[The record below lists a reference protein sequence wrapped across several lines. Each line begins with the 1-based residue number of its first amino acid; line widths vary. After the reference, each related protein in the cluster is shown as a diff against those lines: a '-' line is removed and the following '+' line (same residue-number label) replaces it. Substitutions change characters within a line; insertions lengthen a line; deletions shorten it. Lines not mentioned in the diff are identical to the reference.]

1 MGERVLLVA
10 PDGATLYTENAENRL
25 DRPVLRVA
33 THQLMLRLTKK
44 ADYGLMAL
52 KYLAEHGQTGA
63 QSAKDI
69 AEAYHIPPPL
79 LAKILQ
85 TLARSG
91 LLVSHAGT
99 NGGYSL
105 ARPAVEIS
113 AFEAIRAIDGPLF
126 ITSCITIHGTCDLA
140 GHCTI
145 KEPLRKVND
154 SIKELLSGIR
164 IADLVE
170 QPEEGAKS
178 TGAAV
183 AGGWSRSRCSFGSCL
198 AKHGTR

>member
-1 MGERVLLVA
+1 
-10 PDGATLYTENAENRL
+10 
-25 DRPVLRVA
+25 
-33 THQLMLRLTKK
+33 MLRLTKK

-52 KYLAEHGQTGA
+52 KYLAEHTCGGA

-85 TLARSG
+85 TLARAG
-91 LLVSHAGT
+91 LLQSHAGT
-99 NGGYSL
+99 NGGYAL
-105 ARPAVEIS
+105 ARRPEEIS

-126 ITSCITIHGTCDLA
+126 ITSCITIHGACDLA

-154 SIKELLSGIR
+154 SIKDLLSGIR
-164 IADLVE
+164 ISDLIE
-170 QPEEGAKS
+170 QTDDGRESSAP
-178 TGAAV
+178 V
-183 AGGWSRSRCSFGSCL
+183 GGGL
-198 AKHGTR
+198 VTIAL

>member
-1 MGERVLLVA
+1 
-10 PDGATLYTENAENRL
+10 
-25 DRPVLRVA
+25 
-33 THQLMLRLTKK
+33 MLRLTKK

-52 KYLAEHGQTGA
+52 KYLAEQASGGA

-69 AEAYHIPPPL
+69 AEAYHIPPQL

-85 TLARSG
+85 TLAKAG

-99 NGGYSL
+99 NGGYAL
-105 ARPAVEIS
+105 ARPAMEIS

-126 ITSCITIHGTCDLA
+126 ITSCITIHGACDLA

-154 SIKELLSGIR
+154 SIKDLLSAIR
-164 IADLVE
+164 IGDLVE
-170 QPEEGAKS
+170 APEASDARAGAP
-178 TGAAV
+178 V
-183 AGGWSRSRCSFGSCL
+183 GGGL
-198 AKHGTR
+198 VTIALV

>member
-1 MGERVLLVA
+1 MWRGAAL
-10 PDGATLYTENAENRL
+10 DGHL
-25 DRPVLRVA
+25 
-33 THQLMLRLTKK
+33 LMLRLTKK

-52 KYLAEHGQTGA
+52 KYLAEHGQAGA

-85 TLARSG
+85 TLARAG
-91 LLVSHAGT
+91 VLVSHAGT

-154 SIKELLSGIR
+154 SIKDLLSGIR
-164 IADLVE
+164 IADLAE
-170 QPEEGAKS
+170 QPDE
-178 TGAAV
+178 AANHSGSVV
-183 AGGWSRSRCSFGSCL
+183 ASGL
-198 AKHGTR
+198 VTIAM